1 MEHLLDGSPIA
12 GRLRERIVEVT
23 GGNPLF
29 IEEML
34 SRLIDDGLLESAAE
48 LPLPTTVNV
57 LLQSRLDALAPEQR
71 RLLEE
76 GSIEG
81 KVFHRGAVEALA
93 SPARRD
99 GIDACLTAL
108 VRMALVRPT
117 SPPSRA
123 SAPTVS
129 GTC

>member
-1 MEHLLDGSPIA
+1 MERRGLRGKLNSTTLSIEPLAGADSERLMEHLLDGSPIA

-57 LLQSRLDALAPEQR
+57 LLRSRLDALAPEQR

-93 SPARRD
+93 SQ
-99 GIDACLTAL
+99 G
-108 VRMALVRPT
+108 
-117 SPPSRA
+117 PP
-123 SAPTVS
+123 
-129 GTC
+129 